1 MSISIGIGYDTHRFV
16 ENRKLIIGGV
26 EIKNNFGLLG
36 HSDADVLTHAIID
49 SILGAIAEGDIGK
62 NFPDS
67 DYKFKNISSLKLL
80 DFTNRIL
87 IEKKFRI
94 NNIDSVVILDKP
106 KISSYIDSMKKNISS
121 VLKININALNIKAT
135 TQEGL
140 GFIGKNLG
148 ASAQAICC
156 VSRS

>member
-1 MSISIGIGYDTHRFV
+1 MSIGIGYDTHRFV